1 MVTAFLGAIGDA
13 ARRWA
18 ASWRLIWADRRAMGL
33 IGIVSALVTSMALAP
48 LAAWLVDR
56 FIATTGR
63 AELSDLE
70 LVGFLLTPVGL
81 VGAALVAGVL
91 VLARDLTEALVHRRL
106 EHPGR
111 PSTRTALDLVPRLP
125 ALLATGI
132 GLVVALGLV
141 AAPFVLAAHAIARMI
156 LVQDIHYY
164 LDARPAEWWLALG
177 LAGAVAAAGGVA
189 LLVTAAAFLRVTPL
203 VALDGLGPWEAVRTS
218 VASFRRRPLDTVSS
232 VLVHE
237 SITFVLGVALAV
249 GSARIGAALIDAM
262 PDRPVPLTLAVTLA
276 FAANSIVAAVAN
288 FLAIA
293 LMAAMI
299 RRLDGRRPAGDAAA
313 PRVASRAASALA
325 WTVAIAVAAAGAS
338 LAVDR
343 IADRARRLSPP
354 EIIAHRGGTPDAPEN
369 TLEAF
374 RTAIARGADWIELD
388 VQRDSDGTVVV
399 LHDRDF
405 RRVAGDPRRLEDL
418 PGAEWRNLGIQPWK
432 PRPFGTER
440 APTLAEVLAID
451 WGATGLLIELKTY
464 RPDPGFVPGVVRV
477 LAEGPAPPRLRVMSF
492 DERAVDEFRRLRP
505 GVPTGLL
512 VKTVAGDVFRAEA
525 DFLAVSA
532 EIATTRFL
540 DRAELAGREI
550 LTWTVNT
557 EADMLRLMALGAR
570 GIITD
575 DVELARRAR
584 ERFAA
589 MSPSEFAALVVRT
602 RFRE

>member
-1 MVTAFLGAIGDA
+1 MVPAFLQAIREA
-13 ARRWA
+13 AGRWP
-18 ASWRLIWADRRAMGL
+18 ASWRLLWADRGAMAL
-33 IGIVSALVTSMALAP
+33 LGIASALVTSAAIAP

-56 FIATTGR
+56 FIASTGR

-81 VGAALVAGVL
+81 AGAALVAGTL
-91 VLARDLTEALVHRRL
+91 VLARDLAEALVHRRL
-106 EHPGR
+106 EHPGVPPMR
-111 PSTRTALDLVPRLP
+111 LALDLVPRVP
-125 ALLATGI
+125 ALLITGI
-132 GLVVALGLV
+132 GLVAALGAV
-141 AAPFVLAAHAIARMI
+141 AAPFVLAGWSIARSI

-177 LAGAVAAAGGVA
+177 LAGAVGAAGLAA
-189 LLVTAAAFLRVTPL
+189 LVLTLAAFLRVTPL
-203 VALDGLGPWEAVRTS
+203 VAVDGLGPWAAVRES
-218 VASFRRRPLDTVSS
+218 VAAFRRRPLETIATVVVYES
-232 VLVHE
+232 VTL
-237 SITFVLGVALAV
+237 TQGVILAV
-249 GSARIGAALIDAM
+249 ASARLGATVIDAM
-262 PDRPVPLTLAVTLA
+262 PDRPGPLAVAVTLA
-276 FAANSIVAAVAN
+276 FAVNSLVAAAAN

-299 RRLDGRRPAGDAAA
+299 RRLDGREPAGGEA
-313 PRVASRAASALA
+313 PRGVGPAASAAA
-325 WTVAIAVAAAGAS
+325 WTVAISIAAVGAV

-343 IADRARRLSPP
+343 IADRARRLAPP
-354 EIIAHRGGTPDAPEN
+354 EIIAHRGGTPEAPEN

-374 RTAIARGADWIELD
+374 RTAISRGADWIELD
-388 VQRDSDGTVVV
+388 VQRDADGTVVV

-418 PGAEWRNLGIQPWK
+418 PGSEWRNFGIQAWK

-440 APTLAEVLAID
+440 APTLAETLALD
-451 WGATGLLIELKTY
+451 WGTTGLLVELKTY
-464 RPDPGFVPGVVRV
+464 RPDPGLVPEVVRV
-477 LAEGPAPPRLRVMSF
+477 LAGGPGPSRLRLMSF
-492 DERAVDEFRRLRP
+492 DERAVAEFRRLRP
-505 GVPTGLL
+505 DVPTGLL

-532 EIATTRFL
+532 EVATTRFL

-557 EADMLRLMALGAR
+557 EADMLRLMALGVR

-584 ERFAA
+584 ARFAA